1 MRSFAS
7 LDEFSAAVGEH
18 LGHSEWLR
26 VTQEQVDQF
35 AGATGDS
42 QWIHTDPERAATGP
56 FGGTILHGYLTL
68 ALLPA
73 MMRAIFD
80 IEKVQLG
87 VNFGL
92 DKVRF
97 PRPVPVGSRVRGG
110 AKLTGVRETPAGHL
124 AAVRMTV
131 EVEGEP
137 RAACVAD
144 TLSLFVAP

>member
-56 FGGTILHGYLTL
+56 FGGTILHGYMTL

>member
-1 MRSFAS
+1 MGSCAS

-18 LGHSEWLR
+18 LRRSEWLR

-42 QWIHTDPERAATGP
+42 PWIHTDPERAATGP
-56 FGGTILHGYLTL
+56 FGGTVLHGYMTL

-73 MMRAIFD
+73 MTRAIVD
-80 IEKVQLG
+80 IEKVELG

-97 PRPVPVGSRVRGG
+97 PRP
-110 AKLTGVRETPAGHL
+110 PATWPPS
-124 AAVRMTV
+124 A
-131 EVEGEP
+131 
-137 RAACVAD
+137 
-144 TLSLFVAP
+144 

>member
-56 FGGTILHGYLTL
+56 FGGTILHGYMTL

-80 IEKVQLG
+80 IEKVELG

>member
-80 IEKVQLG
+80 IEKVELG